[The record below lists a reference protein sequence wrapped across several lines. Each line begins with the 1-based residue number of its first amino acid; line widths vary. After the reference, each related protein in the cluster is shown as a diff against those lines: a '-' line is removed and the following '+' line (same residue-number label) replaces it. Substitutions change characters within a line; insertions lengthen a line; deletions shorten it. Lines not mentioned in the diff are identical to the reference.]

1 MKRILLL
8 TLFLLTAL
16 LVLFVSCGDGG
27 KETSPY
33 TTVQDTAPPLPDVDH
48 NVAVRSEIDYAFVYG
63 SFVKSSYNGA
73 DNPTSRVYHDPT
85 SMKPIPLSFHYEYR
99 DDGILDSLKIGEGAN
114 TIPLSVKYN
123 SQGIPAEASANINGS
138 FYAIRF
144 TCDSKGRILAE
155 SFDFVSF
162 AYNENGRLVKESGS
176 SIAGSYQIN
185 YSLKE
190 NISMVSATY
199 MGDEAFDL
207 TITYNEKGY
216 PISMTGVVDGVQPWQ
231 YTDGLATWAYN
242 DKGLCTEVS
251 LKGGKE
257 HTVLS
262 YEYDESGALTTK
274 TRCDYDQQGNLK
286 STKVY
291 DGKGN
296 LVTSE

>member
-1 MKRILLL
+1 MKRIFVLTILLL
-8 TLFLLTAL
+8 AAL
-16 LVLFVSCGDGG
+16 LVLFVSCG
-27 KETSPY
+27 ESNEAPPF

-48 NVAVRSEIDYAFVYG
+48 NEEVKSVLDYAFVYG

-73 DNPTSRVYHDPT
+73 GNPTSRVYLDPT
-85 SMKPIPLSFHYEYR
+85 TMKPMPLSFHYNYR
-99 DDGILDSLKIGEGAN
+99 TDGILESLKIGEGAN

-144 TCDSKGRILAE
+144 SCDSKGRILGE

-162 AYNENGRLVKESGS
+162 SYNENGRLVKESGS

-185 YSLKE
+185 YSPKDNL
-190 NISMVSATY
+190 SMVSATY

-216 PISMTGVVDGVQPWQ
+216 PVSMTGVVDGVQPWQ
-231 YTDGLATWAYN
+231 YTDGLVTWEYN
-242 DKGLCTEVS
+242 EKDLCTEVS
-251 LKGGKE
+251 MKGGKE

-262 YEYDESGALTTK
+262 YEYDESGTLTKK
-274 TRCDYDQQGNLK
+274 TRCDYDQLGRLTDK
-286 STKVY
+286 KVY
-291 DGKGN
+291 DAKGN
-296 LVTSE
+296 LVTE

>member
-16 LVLFVSCGDGG
+16 LVLFVSCGGDSDTT
-27 KETSPY
+27 TSPF
-33 TTVQDTAPPLPDVDH
+33 TTVKDTAPPLPDVDH
-48 NVAVRSEIDYAFVYG
+48 NLTVSSVFDYSFCYG

-73 DNPTSRVYHDPT
+73 GNPTSRVYHDPT
-85 SMKPIPLSFHYEYR
+85 SMKPIPLSFHYGYG
-99 DDGILDSLKIGEGAN
+99 DDGILSSLAIGEGAEA
-114 TIPLSVKYN
+114 IPLSLAYN
-123 SQGIPAEASANINGS
+123 SQGLPAKASATVTGS
-138 FYAIRF
+138 EYSIFF
-144 TCDSKGRILAE
+144 TCDSQGRILGEQFA
-155 SFDFVSF
+155 FVSYT
-162 AYNENGRLVKESGS
+162 YNEKGRLVKEKGDL
-176 SIAGSYQIN
+176 YTV
-185 YSLKE
+185 SLTQGE
-190 NISMVSATY
+190 NCSMVSATY

-216 PISMTGVVDGVQPWQ
+216 PVSMTGVVNGAEPWQ
-231 YTDGLATWAYN
+231 YVDGLATWDY
-242 DKGLCTEVS
+242 DEKGLCTEVS

-274 TRCDYDQQGNLK
+274 TRFDYDQQGNLK

-291 DGKGN
+291 DAKGN

>member
-1 MKRILLL
+1 MKRI
-8 TLFLLTAL
+8 FLLTILLLAAL

-73 DNPTSRVYHDPT
+73 DNPTSRVYLDPT
-85 SMKPIPLSFHYEYR
+85 SMKPMPLSFHYEYR

-162 AYNENGRLVKESGS
+162 AYNRDGRLVKESGS

-185 YSLKE
+185 YSLKD

-216 PISMTGVVDGVQPWQ
+216 PVSMTGVVDGVQPWQ

-242 DKGLCTEVS
+242 DKDLCTIVS

-257 HTVLS
+257 HTVFYYAY
-262 YEYDESGALTTK
+262 YENGSLATK
-274 TRCDYDQQGNLK
+274 TRMEYDQQGNLK
-286 STKVY
+286 STKTY
-291 DGKGN
+291 DAKGN
-296 LVTSE
+296 LIEE

>member
-1 MKRILLL
+1 MKRIFILTILLL
-8 TLFLLTAL
+8 AAL
-16 LVLFVSCGDGG
+16 LVLLVSCGDGG

-33 TTVQDTAPPLPDVDH
+33 TTVQDTALPLPDVDH
-48 NVAVRSEIDYAFVYG
+48 SVAVRSEIDYAFVYG

-73 DNPTSRVYHDPT
+73 GNPTSRVYLDPT
-85 SMKPIPLSFHYEYR
+85 SMKAMPLSFHYEYR

-138 FYAIRF
+138 FYSIRF

-162 AYNENGRLVKESGS
+162 TYNENGRLVKESGS

-185 YSLKE
+185 YSLKD
-190 NISMVSATY
+190 NTSMVSATY
-199 MGDEAFDL
+199 MGEEAFDL
-207 TITYNEKGY
+207 AITYNEKGY

-231 YTDGLATWAYN
+231 YTDGLATWEYN
-242 DKGLCTEVS
+242 DKDLCTEVS
-251 LKGGKE
+251 MKGGKE

-262 YEYDESGALTTK
+262 YEYDESGMLTKK
-274 TRCDYDQQGNLK
+274 TRCDYDQLGRQTDK
-286 STKVY
+286 KVY

-296 LVTSE
+296 LITE

>member
-8 TLFLLTAL
+8 TLLLLTAL
-16 LVLFVSCGDGG
+16 LVLFVSCGGDSDTT
-27 KETSPY
+27 TSPF

-48 NVAVRSEIDYAFVYG
+48 NLAVSSVYDYSFCYG

-73 DNPTSRVYHDPT
+73 GNPTSRVYHDPT
-85 SMKPIPLSFHYEYR
+85 SMKPIPLSFHYGYS
-99 DDGILDSLKIGEGAN
+99 DDGILSSLAIGEGAGA
-114 TIPLSVKYN
+114 ISLSLDYN
-123 SQGIPAEASANINGS
+123 SQGLPAKASATVTGS
-138 FYAIRF
+138 EYSIFF
-144 TCDSKGRILAE
+144 TCDSRGRILGE
-155 SFDFVSF
+155 HFDFVSYT
-162 AYNENGRLVKESGS
+162 YNEKGRLVKEKGD
-176 SIAGSYQIN
+176 SYTVNLTQEDN
-185 YSLKE
+185 C
-190 NISMVSATY
+190 SMVSATY

-207 TITYNEKGY
+207 AITYNEKGY
-216 PISMTGVVDGVQPWQ
+216 PISMTGVVNGAEPWQ
-231 YTDGLATWAYN
+231 YVDGLATWEYD

-274 TRCDYDQQGNLK
+274 TRKEYDQQGNLK

-291 DGKGN
+291 DAKGN

>member
-1 MKRILLL
+1 MKRI
-8 TLFLLTAL
+8 FLLTILLLAAL

-73 DNPTSRVYHDPT
+73 DNPTSRVYLDPT
-85 SMKPIPLSFHYEYR
+85 SMKPMPLSFHYEYR

-185 YSLKE
+185 YSLKD

-216 PISMTGVVDGVQPWQ
+216 PVSMTGVVDGVQPWQ
-231 YTDGLATWAYN
+231 YTDGLATWEYN
-242 DKGLCTEVS
+242 DKDLCTIVS

-257 HTVLS
+257 HTVFYYAY
-262 YEYDESGALTTK
+262 YENGSLATK
-274 TRCDYDQQGNLK
+274 TRMEYDQQGNLK
-286 STKVY
+286 STKTY
-291 DGKGN
+291 DAKGN
-296 LVTSE
+296 LIEE